1 MTYCVKCGAQV
12 TEGTTICPQ
21 CGAVIPDAFERKEG
35 HQDYSG
41 QSYTY
46 GQSSTYEQSYTYDQN
61 QTFDYDPE
69 YFPQDEVKR
78 NKGMGV
84 VSYLGILVLIPILA
98 GDKTSEYVKQHVNQ
112 GFVLFII
119 NAVLEFA
126 ERIFEHVVLIGGI
139 LSWAANI
146 MDFALFII
154 MIMGIVSAAR
164 GTRKPMPIIGNI
176 RIFK

>member
-1 MTYCVKCGAQV
+1 MTYCVKRGAQV
-12 TEGTTICPQ
+12 TEGTMICPQ

-35 HQDYSG
+35 QQDYSG

-84 VSYLGILVLIPILA
+84 LSYLGFLVLIPILA
-98 GDKTSEYVKQHVNQ
+98 GDRTSEYVKQHVNQ

-119 NAVLEFA
+119 NAVLEFV
-126 ERIFEHVVLIGGI
+126 EKIFDHVVLIGGI
-139 LSWAANI
+139 LSWAADI
-146 MDFALFII
+146 VDFALFII

-164 GTRKPMPIIGNI
+164 GTRKPMPVIGNI

>member
-35 HQDYSG
+35 QQDYSG

-84 VSYLGILVLIPILA
+84 LSYLGILVLIPILA

-146 MDFALFII
+146 VDFALFII
-154 MIMGIVSAAR
+154 MIMGIVSAAK
-164 GTRKPMPIIGNI
+164 GTRKPMPVIGNI